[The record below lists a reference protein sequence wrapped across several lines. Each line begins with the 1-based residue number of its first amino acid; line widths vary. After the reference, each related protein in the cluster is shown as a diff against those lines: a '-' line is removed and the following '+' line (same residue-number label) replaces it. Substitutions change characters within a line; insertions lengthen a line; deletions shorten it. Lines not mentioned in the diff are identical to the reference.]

1 MKAEIK
7 KCIILDGKPFLTA
20 IAAAKS
26 LAQLAAARMANRI
39 SMAAIE
45 ADIEHSYRYG
55 IYGFWVPTQDDLD
68 KIQYHRKRA
77 YARYKKILE
86 KKLAA

>member
-7 KCIILDGKPFLTA
+7 KCIVLDGKPFLTVV
-20 IAAAKS
+20 AAAKS

-39 SMAAIE
+39 AMATIE
-45 ADIEHSYRYG
+45 AGVEHRYRYS
-55 IYGFWVPTQDDLD
+55 IYGSWVPTQDDLD

-77 YARYKKILE
+77 FARYKKILE